1 MQKTALQSGENI
13 NPLIFP
19 VSICLLLIVFELICI
34 SNAEIKQNIL
44 VIFIWITVV

>member
-1 MQKTALQSGENI
+1 MQKTALDEEKI

-19 VSICLLLIVFELICI
+19 VNICLLLIVFELMCI

-44 VIFIWITVV
+44 VISIWITVV